1 MRPMLFAAALAIA
14 PLAAVTAL
22 APVAAVAAEPTPKD
36 KGGVTVS
43 QLRKI
48 VEGLGYETRDGSSK
62 ESPNFEFTIN
72 EGGLDIHILAE
83 ESESTNYI
91 WLKLAFDKLK
101 PGQDAK
107 TFLSR
112 TNDIQ
117 PAHFYLYDDGV
128 LGMAVAVEN
137 RAVTPAVVRRGIDI
151 LVDGAIATQDYWL
164 TD

>member
-1 MRPMLFAAALAIA
+1 MRPILLAAALAVA
-14 PLAAVTAL
+14 PLAAFTTL

-48 VEGLGYETRDGSSK
+48 VEGLGYETKDGTGT

-83 ESESTNYI
+83 ESDSTNYI

-101 PGQDAK
+101 PGQNAAV
-107 TFLSR
+107 FLSQ
-112 TNDIQ
+112 TGNVQ
-117 PAHFYLYDDGV
+117 PAHFYLYDDGT

-137 RAVTPAVVRRGIDI
+137 RSVTPAVVKRGIDI
-151 LVDGAIATQDYWL
+151 LVDGAVSTQDYWL
-164 TD
+164 AN